1 MMYKLAVI
9 WLGVNSTGENVRNY
23 YYYYFSYSY
32 VLEG

>member
-1 MMYKLAVI
+1 MYKLAVI

-23 YYYYFSYSY
+23 YYYYYFSYSY

>member
-1 MMYKLAVI
+1 MYKLAVI

>member
-23 YYYYFSYSY
+23 YYFHTYMF
-32 VLEG
+32 

>member
-9 WLGVNSTGENVRNY
+9 WLGVNSTGENVQN
-23 YYYYFSYSY
+23 YYYFSYSY

>member
-1 MMYKLAVI
+1 MYKLDVI

-23 YYYYFSYSY
+23 YYYFSYSY